1 MPKTVQLICKC
12 NTPANPDKALVA
24 CTDTACGTWLHH
36 ECLLDDVLTR
46 VFDRLGANNPHIVE
60 VKKEVED
67 LPIRVVNGVD
77 KQISQ
82 REPLSPHD
90 VKDEETTTEL
100 DVKDENGVMQESR
113 PPTATKITP
122 PTETPTPKGSET
134 DIDMSNDI
142 PVETVPRKIAP
153 GKTGRGRKPAN
164 RKPYEGLFEATLR
177 LTEVPVTWDITD
189 LRAGIDG
196 AETWAEPA
204 ECLVCRTRIV

>member
-12 NTPANPDKALVA
+12 NTPAHPDKALVA

-46 VFDRLGANNPHIVE
+46 VFDRLGTDKPHNVE

-67 LPIRVVNGVD
+67 LPIRVVSVVD
-77 KQISQ
+77 KQTSQ

-90 VKDEETTTEL
+90 VKDEETTANL
-100 DVKDENGVMQESR
+100 DVKDGNSDVQGSM
-113 PPTATKITP
+113 PPAANKITP
-122 PTETPTPKGSET
+122 PTETPTPKEPET
-134 DIDMSNDI
+134 EVEMSNNI
-142 PVETVPRKIAP
+142 PIETVPRKIAP
-153 GKTGRGRKPAN
+153 GKARRGRKPAN
-164 RKPYEGLFEATLR
+164 VKLYEGLFEATLR

-189 LRAGIDG
+189 LRTGIDG
-196 AETWAEPA
+196 AKTWAEIA